1 MNSPETE
8 SRLRAR
14 HRIGWLFE
22 WLCAAATWMCL
33 LLLVFLLVGLIW
45 KGQRFL
51 NLHFLTS
58 FDSVLNP
65 KNAGIKA
72 GIWGSFWL
80 ILLTGMISMPLGVG
94 AAVYLE
100 EYAKPNRLTRFIQL
114 NILNLAGV
122 PSIVYGIL
130 GLTVF
135 VRMFGWFGQWP
146 REAVPHLP
154 FGDKVL
160 SGALTLSLLILP
172 VVIVSSQESLRAI
185 PASLRHASLALG
197 ATKWQ
202 TVRYQVLPAAL
213 PGILTGLIL
222 ALSRAVG
229 EAAPLIMIGALTY
242 VASTPADIDKLSELI
257 TRAGSMWQVPFDRF
271 TAMPLM
277 IYNWASQPGSVY
289 EALAA
294 AGILVLLA
302 VLLLMN
308 TTAIVL
314 RQRFQAWIR
323 W

>member
-1 MNSPETE
+1 MSLNTDQ
-8 SRLRAR
+8 RLKAR
-14 HRIGWLFE
+14 HRAGWIFE
-22 WLCAAATWMCL
+22 RLCAAATWLCL
-33 LLLVFLLVGLIW
+33 VLLVVLLAGLLW
-45 KGQRFL
+45 KGR
-51 NLHFLTS
+51 HFLTFRFLTE
-58 FDSVLNP
+58 FDSVLRP
-65 KNAGIKA
+65 RTAGIKA
-72 GIWGSFWL
+72 GLWGSFWL
-80 ILLTGMISMPLGVG
+80 ILITGLVSMPLGVG

-122 PSIVYGIL
+122 PSIVYGLL

-135 VRMFGWFGQWP
+135 VRMFGLFGQWP
-146 REAVPHLP
+146 REAAPHLP

-172 VVIVSSQESLRAI
+172 VVIISSQEALRAI

-202 TVRYQVLPAAL
+202 TVRFQVLPAAL

-242 VASTPADIDKLSELI
+242 VASTPADIGHVSELM
-257 TRAGSMWQVPFDRF
+257 TKGNDLWRVPFDRF

-289 EALAA
+289 EGLAA
-294 AGILVLLA
+294 AGILVLLV
-302 VLLLMN
+302 VLILMN
-308 TTAIVL
+308 TAAIIV